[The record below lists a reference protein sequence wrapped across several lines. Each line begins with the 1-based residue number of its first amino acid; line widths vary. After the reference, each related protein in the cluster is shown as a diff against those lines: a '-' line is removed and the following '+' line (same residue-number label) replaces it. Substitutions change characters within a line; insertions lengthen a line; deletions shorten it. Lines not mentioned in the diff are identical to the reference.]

1 MNWLPVKSS
10 NIEAV
15 AYDPEKKILSV
26 RFIKSG
32 IYHYFDVPQNIFD
45 ELRDA
50 ESVGKYF
57 AEWIK
62 GVFEA
67 EKEVK
72 KCEKCG
78 TAMRMTERLS
88 DERKVWVCPE
98 CDFSELIG

>member
-1 MNWLPVKSS
+1 MNWQSVKSS
-10 NIEAV
+10 NIEAL

-32 IYHYFDVPQNIFD
+32 IYHCLDVPQNIFD
-45 ELRDA
+45 EFLNA

-57 AEWIK
+57 AERIK
-62 GVFEA
+62 GVFEV

-78 TAMRMTERLS
+78 TEMKITERIS
-88 DERKVWVCPE
+88 DEQKIYLCPE
-98 CDFSELIG
+98 CDYSEPVG